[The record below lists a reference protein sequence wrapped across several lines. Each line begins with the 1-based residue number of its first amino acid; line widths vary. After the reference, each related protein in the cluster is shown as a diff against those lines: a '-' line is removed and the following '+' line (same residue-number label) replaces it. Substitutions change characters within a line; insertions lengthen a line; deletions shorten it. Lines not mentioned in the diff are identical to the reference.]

1 MSTIFST
8 IADIN
13 YSLDNRTSCS
23 IQRAE
28 NCDSISITSEKD
40 LCKISSVLVSS
51 TNCFPYFKKGLRV
64 ACHNINRL
72 LNKLDQLKLFLVNDS
87 PSLDVYC
94 LSETFLT
101 GTINNS
107 CLCIDGYTFV
117 RKDRLNKRG
126 GGLIMYV
133 RDGISYKR
141 RKDLEGHIETLCIE
155 IKYSNRSILLTS
167 VYRPPNNDSDSI
179 QHWLSNMEES
189 MYKIYSENKP
199 TILMGDINIDIMS
212 DKKDKLQE
220 SWISLT
226 TNIQL
231 NQIIKEPMRVTN
243 TSETLIDHI
252 YVSDDLPVLYSSPIK
267 YSISDHF
274 PVFAVFKMTNIDYNK
289 NDGRHKTIMSD
300 LQNAPWLTNG
310 AENISMDQYLQSFI
324 STFTKIIDK
333 HLPLVTKRIKRP
345 KQPEWISNNILLAI
359 NKREN
364 AKKNKDEQN
373 YKYRR
378 NEATKLIRDAK
389 NELYSESIKLYKY
402 DPKKLCKVFNELN
415 NKCNFFKNNKTITY
429 ENKTFTEDAD
439 IANTFNKY
447 FTSVSEKYLNKEKS
461 LSPNLKKLE
470 AFITT
475 KLPKENIFNI
485 PYITEDRGFC
495 L

>member
-1 MSTIFST
+1 MI
-8 IADIN
+8 
-13 YSLDNRTSCS
+13 SCR
-23 IQRAE
+23 I
-28 NCDSISITSEKD
+28 K
-40 LCKISSVLVSS
+40 KI
-51 TNCFPYFKKGLRV
+51 
-64 ACHNINRL
+64 
-72 LNKLDQLKLFLVNDS
+72 
-87 PSLDVYC
+87 
-94 LSETFLT
+94 
-101 GTINNS
+101 
-107 CLCIDGYTFV
+107 
-117 RKDRLNKRG
+117 
-126 GGLIMYV
+126 
-133 RDGISYKR
+133 
-141 RKDLEGHIETLCIE
+141 
-155 IKYSNRSILLTS
+155 
-167 VYRPPNNDSDSI
+167 
-179 QHWLSNMEES
+179 
-189 MYKIYSENKP
+189 
-199 TILMGDINIDIMS
+199 
-212 DKKDKLQE
+212 KLQE

-226 TNIQL
+226 SNVQL
-231 NQIIKEPMRVTN
+231 NQIIKDPTRVTN

-274 PVFAVFKMTNIDYNK
+274 PVFAVFKMTSIDYNK
-289 NDGRHKTIMSD
+289 NDGRHKTITYRKYNNFNSATFLSD

-364 AKKNKDEQN
+364 AKKKKDEPN
-373 YKYRR
+373 YKYWR

-389 NELYSESIKLYKY
+389 KEFYSESIKL
-402 DPKKLCKVFNELN
+402 N
-415 NKCNFFKNNKTITY
+415 NKSNFSNNIKTITY
-429 ENKTFTEDAD
+429 ENKTFTNDAD

-485 PYITEDRGFC
+485 PYITEDFVYKFLTSFDNNKATGIDNISSKIVKISAPVLSNYETLNRN

>member
-1 MSTIFST
+1 M
-8 IADIN
+8 
-13 YSLDNRTSCS
+13 
-23 IQRAE
+23 
-28 NCDSISITSEKD
+28 
-40 LCKISSVLVSS
+40 
-51 TNCFPYFKKGLRV
+51 

-101 GTINNS
+101 ETINDS
-107 CLCIDGYTFV
+107 YLCIDGYTFV

-133 RDGISYKR
+133 RDGISYKC
-141 RKDLEGHIETLCIE
+141 RKDLERPIETLCIE

-189 MYKIYSENKP
+189 MYTIY
-199 TILMGDINIDIMS
+199 ILMGDININIMS

-231 NQIIKEPMRVTN
+231 NQIIKEPTRVTN

-289 NDGRHKTIMSD
+289 NDGRHKTITYRKYNNFNSATFLSD

-364 AKKNKDEQN
+364 AKENKDEQN
-373 YKYRR
+373 YKYWR
-378 NEATKLIRDAK
+378 NKATKLIRDARK
-389 NELYSESIKLYKY
+389 EYYSESIKLYKTTR
-402 DPKKLCKVFNELN
+402 
-415 NKCNFFKNNKTITY
+415 KNYVRYLMNLTT
-429 ENKTFTEDAD
+429 NPTFLT
-439 IANTFNKY
+439 T
-447 FTSVSEKYLNKEKS
+447 
-461 LSPNLKKLE
+461 LKQ
-470 AFITT
+470 
-475 KLPKENIFNI
+475 
-485 PYITEDRGFC
+485 
-495 L
+495 